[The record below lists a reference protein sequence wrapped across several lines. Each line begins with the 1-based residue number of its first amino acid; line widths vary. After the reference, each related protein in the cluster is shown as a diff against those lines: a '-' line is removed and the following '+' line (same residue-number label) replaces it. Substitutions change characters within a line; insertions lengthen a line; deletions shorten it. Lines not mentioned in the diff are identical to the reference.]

1 MSNHEW
7 SPSRMN
13 APGFTLL
20 SRLPED
26 ELLRRQQAGDR
37 GALDELVSRYLPLAN
52 ALARRYSYTSETPDD
67 LEQVASI
74 GLVAAIRRYD
84 PERGKSLRAFAVPTI
99 LGELRRHFRDTG
111 WSVHMPR
118 PLQER
123 AREVREATSRLSAS
137 LMRSPTPREVAADLG
152 MPVEHVL
159 ESLAVRRAYR
169 PESLDAPP
177 TPAAD
182 GSERSWE
189 ALHGREDDG
198 YARAEASAS
207 VERAM
212 RALPEREQE
221 IIRLRFAEELSQ
233 AEIGNVLGISQMHV
247 SRLLRRGLDRVETI
261 VSGTPRDSSYAN
273 N

>member
-1 MSNHEW
+1 MNANGLTL
-7 SPSRMN
+7 PSR
-13 APGFTLL
+13 L
-20 SRLPED
+20 SED
-26 ELLRRQQAGDR
+26 ELIVRHRNGDR
-37 GALDELVSRYLPLAN
+37 TALDELVERYRPLASG
-52 ALARRYSYTSETPDD
+52 LARRYSYTSESSDD
-67 LEQVASI
+67 LAQVAFI
-74 GLVAAIRRYD
+74 GLVAAINRYD
-84 PERGKSLRAFAVPTI
+84 PARGKSLRAFAVPTI

-123 AREVREATSRLSAS
+123 AREVREATATLSAT
-137 LMRSPTPREVAADLG
+137 LMRSPNPREVASHLG
-152 MPVEHVL
+152 ISVELVL

-182 GSERSWE
+182 GSERSWDTM
-189 ALHGREDDG
+189 HGREDDG
-198 YARAEASAS
+198 YAQAEASAS

-221 IIRLRFAEELSQ
+221 IIRLRFSEELSQ
-233 AEIGNVLGISQMHV
+233 AEIGSVLGISQMHV

-261 VSGTPRDSSYAN
+261 VSGSPSPSSYAG
-273 N
+273 